1 MRQTLGEVVH
11 ELVVDSKES
20 KRLASMV
27 GKGWNLLL
35 NELNPDNPRNKA
47 GIELLQPVM
56 TICDSDDRIMHF
68 LASERGGVFLR
79 LGAVAGAES
88 CRKQFMA
95 AMAELGALVRSFE
108 HAQDEAGPSG
118 KAVDAGELRKFEEQ
132 AQAAMTG
139 LQLAVMA
146 CRSELEQGGEE

>member
-1 MRQTLGEVVH
+1 MSLTLGDIVH
-11 ELVVDSKES
+11 EVVVDSKES
-20 KRLASMV
+20 KRLAAMV

-47 GIELLQPVM
+47 GIELLPPVM
-56 TICDSDDRIMHF
+56 DICDGGDRIMHF
-68 LASERGGVFLR
+68 LASERGGVFMR
-79 LGAVAGAES
+79 LPEVKDPDF

-108 HAQDEAGPSG
+108 HALDEGGPRG
-118 KAVDAGELRKFEEQ
+118 EKVGPGELRQFEAQ

-139 LQLAVMA
+139 LQMAVAA
-146 CRSELEQGGEE
+146 CRMELLQSKEG